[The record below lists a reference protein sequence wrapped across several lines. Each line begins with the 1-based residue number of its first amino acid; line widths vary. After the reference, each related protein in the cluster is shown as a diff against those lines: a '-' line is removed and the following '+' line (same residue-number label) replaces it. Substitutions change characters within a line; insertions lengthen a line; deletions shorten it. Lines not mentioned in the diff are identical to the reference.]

1 MTEFKNTRFHLVART
16 RDNKDV
22 VLFEF
27 NEDYNFYYYM
37 SQVDPEIYKEAM
49 ILECYNGMYP
59 INRMSV
65 EFPNNTP
72 YFEKYKKKELKK

>member
-16 RDNKDV
+16 KENKDI

-37 SQVDPEIYKEAM
+37 SQVDPNIYQSAM
-49 ILECYNGMYP
+49 ILEFNLSDYP

-65 EFPNNTP
+65 EFPDNTP
-72 YFEKYKKKELKK
+72 YFKKYKRKELKK

>member
-1 MTEFKNTRFHLVART
+1 MTEYKNTRFHLIART
-16 RDNKDV
+16 KENKDV

-59 INRMSV
+59 INIMSC
-65 EFPNNTP
+65 EFQDHTP
-72 YFEKYKKKELKK
+72 YFEKVRRKKK

>member
-1 MTEFKNTRFHLVART
+1 MNRRIRFHLIART
-16 RDNKDV
+16 RDNKDI

-59 INRMSV
+59 INRMSK
-65 EFPNNTP
+65 EFGDNTP